1 MRTIYI
7 ADDGAQFE
15 DKWECEVYEFC
26 QTLPDLDK
34 IILVDDNGKILN
46 SDSML
51 LFDEDTYTNTQVII
65 ISSAEAVKSLHKIA
79 EYTGFCEYKDITQPG
94 FWRWGLEV

>member
-1 MRTIYI
+1 MRTVYI

-15 DKWECEVYEFC
+15 DKWKCEAYEFY

-34 IILVDDNGKILN
+34 ITLIDAYDNVLN
-46 SDSML
+46 SDPMAF
-51 LFDEDTYTNTQVII
+51 FDEDTYTKTEVVII
-65 ISSAEAVKSLHKIA
+65 NSAEAVKSLHKIA

-94 FWRWGLEV
+94 FWRWSEV